1 LSDRVK
7 AEGMKRVLH
16 AGGHGIGRSESLA
29 EFVLELKGKAKSAEV
44 VLENQL
50 LLLLRKFTQTEGHQ
64 EIEGLG

>member
-1 LSDRVK
+1 MSDRVK
-7 AEGMKRVLH
+7 AEGMEGVLH

-29 EFVLELKGKAKSAEV
+29 ELVLKLKGKAKSAEV

-64 EIEGLG
+64 EIEGLC